1 MPYSS
6 TQRQHQDLPC
16 VTGKCHPGQRQEGR
30 WHMAWEGGVAWFLPA
45 LGDDGRKP
53 AVRQTVGREQL
64 SFGKRVG
71 LC

>member
-1 MPYSS
+1 
-6 TQRQHQDLPC
+6 
-16 VTGKCHPGQRQEGR
+16 
-30 WHMAWEGGVAWFLPA
+30 MAWEGGVAWFLPA